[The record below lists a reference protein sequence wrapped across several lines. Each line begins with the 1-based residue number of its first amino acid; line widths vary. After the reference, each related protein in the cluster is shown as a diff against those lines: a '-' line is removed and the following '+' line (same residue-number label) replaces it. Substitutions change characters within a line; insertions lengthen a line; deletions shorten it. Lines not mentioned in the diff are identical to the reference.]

1 MGASQYILGITK
13 IHCQSSSSF
22 ENHQSLLGV
31 KICVWGAMR
40 VNIGKLGSDLAVS
53 TEWTQKKRI
62 RSEDSD
68 QRRMNLIKED
78 ILGMVP

>member
-1 MGASQYILGITK
+1 
-13 IHCQSSSSF
+13 
-22 ENHQSLLGV
+22 
-31 KICVWGAMR
+31 MR

-68 QRRMNLIKED
+68 QRRMDLIKED